1 MKEMEMGFGFRI
13 PYQCLIDAELL
24 AEATRCKIPLVKAL
38 EQTLGVKEGQV
49 KPMITQ
55 CSSKQARYPF
65 WKNELLT

>member
-1 MKEMEMGFGFRI
+1 MGFGFRI

-38 EQTLGVKEGQV
+38 EQTFGVKEGQV

-55 CSSKQARYPF
+55 CSSKHACQPLFEEVIA
-65 WKNELLT
+65 NL